1 MIKNIIKK
9 LLDIICF
16 VGGSSLTFYALV
28 SFEAHSTYAG
38 RNNNPIRIYYQY
50 DFLSIL
56 YGTVG
61 IGLVALGFVLRS
73 WYKQKW
79 FYFTHTLNY
88 LKNQNNKENLI
99 GREIINNQ
107 ELLVS
112 NMLEIQALIRIL
124 ERKGITNYDEI
135 LEEVKK
141 LQVEMEEKIKKMG
154 REN

>member
-1 MIKNIIKK
+1 MIPANNIYGVMPKVSEHKN
-9 LLDIICF
+9 
-16 VGGSSLTFYALV
+16 
-28 SFEAHSTYAG
+28 
-38 RNNNPIRIYYQY
+38 R
-50 DFLSIL
+50 SI
-56 YGTVG
+56 GEEMG
-61 IGLVALGFVLRS
+61 
-73 WYKQKW
+73 
-79 FYFTHTLNY
+79 
-88 LKNQNNKENLI
+88 NQI
-99 GREIINNQ
+99 ATNQ